1 MSDVQNEEVKETV
14 ESETVDN
21 VEAENLDNV
30 EAENLNNVEELNAS
44 EAPEEVK
51 EEDFKNKYFYLAAEF
66 ENTRRRS
73 ERERENLIK
82 FGNEKILKSLLDIVD
97 NLDRTISAV
106 ATEEDE
112 KIKNI
117 VTGLDMVKGQFV
129 GVLKQNGL
137 EEIEA
142 LGKQFDPNFHEALAQ
157 QPAEGVDDNEIIN
170 EFQKGYILNGRL
182 LRATKV
188 VIAKN

>member
-44 EAPEEVK
+44 EATEEVK